1 MGAAVFATL
10 PTTGATF
17 LIGLTRLTRAL
28 KQWKPEGYEEALED
42 QGLISL
48 GEWAAK
54 SRIGAA

>member
-1 MGAAVFATL
+1 MFATL